1 MNVRRYLVGVTE
13 NRIKM
18 INNVPISQWITA
30 IEISVFWKKT
40 GVMKSSYYQIK
51 SVVSI
56 AVLYSNEAFSLLI
69 LIKMLVD

>member
-1 MNVRRYLVGVTE
+1 MNVRRYLVGFTE

-18 INNVPISQWITA
+18 INNVPISQWITS

-40 GVMKSSYYQIK
+40 GVMKSSYYLIK

>member
-30 IEISVFWKKT
+30 IEISVFWK
-40 GVMKSSYYQIK
+40 YYLIK